1 VTTHKLE
8 NIGCNHKTWTV
19 LPHSPYNPHPAASNF
34 QLFGALKD
42 AINGERLG
50 SDDEVIE
57 KVKKWL
63 CVQI

>member
-8 NIGCNHKTWTV
+8 NVGRNHKTRNV
-19 LPHSPYNPHPAASNF
+19 LAHSPYNPHPAASNF

-50 SDDEVIE
+50 SDDVIE

-63 CVQI
+63 